1 MAEWTN
7 DDELFRIGREELYTA
22 VVGDICDQLGMRR
35 RFLPPEL
42 RSLKAAPGVPV
53 MIGRAMTVLEAD
65 VFSEPAGGSPFG
77 SMLSALDDLRHNEV
91 YVCAGASPRYALIG
105 ELMATA
111 MMARGA
117 VGAVADGYIRDS
129 EGILALDF
137 PVYSRGSYAQDQR
150 GRGIV
155 MDYRVPVE
163 IGGITIEPGDIVL
176 GDVDGVLIVPQEA
189 EVEVFTRALAK
200 ARAEKTVQKAIAGG
214 MTATEAFD
222 TYGIL

>member
-1 MAEWTN
+1 
-7 DDELFRIGREELYTA
+7 
-22 VVGDICDQLGMRR
+22 
-35 RFLPPEL
+35 
-42 RSLKAAPGVPV
+42 
-53 MIGRAMTVLEAD
+53 
-65 VFSEPAGGSPFG
+65 
-77 SMLSALDDLRHNEV
+77 MLSALDDLRHNEV

-111 MMARGA
+111 MIARGA

-129 EGILALDF
+129 EGILTLDF

-155 MDYRVPVE
+155 MDYRVPIE
-163 IGGITIEPGDIVL
+163 IGGITIEPGDIVIA
-176 GDVDGVLIVPQEA
+176 DVDGVLIVPQEA
-189 EVEVFTRALAK
+189 EVEVFTLALAK